1 MTQKECD
8 FLVEISSLA
17 IKCPAPSPNPYDLRG
32 FIHASRDYEKILTLA
47 CAAIQYY
54 AFYSSLKTKKGDEV
68 DEEYVEYCKEISE
81 KNLKELKN
89 FVNKRVKEGWA

>member
-8 FLVEISSLA
+8 MLIEISSLA

-47 CAAIQYY
+47 STTIQYY
-54 AFYSSLKTKKGDEV
+54 AFYSSLKNKSGDEV
-68 DEEYVEYCKEISE
+68 DEGYVEYCKETAD
-81 KNLKELKN
+81 KNFQELRE